1 VTDDPSLHYVS
12 IPPCEDEL
20 VDYNIGGWLGAQ
32 LSRNPDGIAIVDG
45 SSGARATYRE
55 AEDRAAR
62 LAAAL
67 QARGIGR
74 GDRVALLST
83 NNPDLLIVMFAVAK
97 LGGITVPL
105 NFRLAPEEL
114 AYILGDSG
122 ATLVFASS
130 DVVALAEAAA
140 AARNGAVEQIVVIG
154 TGEAGNHESLADFVG
169 TATPLADT
177 VPVEAD
183 DVCLL
188 MYTSGTTGRPKGAML
203 THGNITWNAINMI
216 GAGDG
221 LRRSD
226 VTLSVAPLFHIGALG
241 IYSLPLLYLGGTVVT
256 IDRFDPE
263 VTLEL
268 MDREGVTVQFL
279 VPTMWNAVMHS
290 PRISQFD
297 ASRIRWV
304 MTGGAPCP
312 LSVITFF
319 TERGWPF
326 LEGFGLTE
334 TSPTCTVMD
343 SRRVL
348 DKAGSVGRP
357 LRHVECRV
365 VADDGSDVHDG
376 RPGELLVRGPNVF
389 SGYWQLPDATSSA
402 LADGWFHTGDVA
414 VRDSEGF
421 YTIVDRKKDMIITG
435 GENVYPV
442 EVERVLT
449 DMPDLA
455 DVAVIGVPDETWG
468 ERVLAVVVPEPG
480 GTVEPDDVVAFCRD
494 RLAHYKCP
502 RRVEFVDQVPRNATG
517 KILKG
522 VLRAEF
528 GGTAAALTR

>member
-1 VTDDPSLHYVS
+1 
-12 IPPCEDEL
+12 
-20 VDYNIGGWLGAQ
+20 VDYNIGGWLAAQ

-45 SSGARATYRE
+45 RSGARATYRE

-67 QARGIGR
+67 RASGVRQ

-83 NNPDLLIVMFAVAK
+83 NNPDLLIVLFAVAK
-97 LGGITVPL
+97 LGAITVPL

-122 ATLVFASS
+122 AALVLASA
-130 DVVALAEAAA
+130 DVVPLARDAVAATDGTVD
-140 AARNGAVEQIVVIG
+140 RIVVIG
-154 TGEAGNHESLADFVG
+154 DGEAGGHESLADFVG
-169 TATPLADT
+169 AVAPLARP
-177 VPVEAD
+177 VPADAD

-203 THGNITWNAINMI
+203 THGNITWNAINMV

-256 IDRFDPE
+256 IDRFDPAL
-263 VTLEL
+263 TLEL

-279 VPTMWNAVMHS
+279 VPTMWNAVMRC
-290 PRISQFD
+290 PQIAEFD

-312 LSVITFF
+312 LPVISFF

-365 VADDGSDVHDG
+365 TADDGSDVADG
-376 RPGELLVRGPNVF
+376 EPGELLVRGPHVF
-389 SGYWQLPDATSSA
+389 AGYWRLPDATASA
-402 LADGWFHTGDVA
+402 LAGGWFHTGDIA
-414 VRDSEGF
+414 VRDDEGF
-421 YTIVDRKKDMIITG
+421 HTIVDRKKDMIITG

-449 DMPDLA
+449 GMPGIA

-480 GTVEPDDVVAFCRD
+480 GTVDADDVIAFCRS

-502 RRVEFVDQVPRNATG
+502 RRVEVVEQIPRNATG
-517 KILKG
+517 KIVKG
-522 VLRAEF
+522 SLRSAF
-528 GGTAAALTR
+528 GGTAAVLTR

>member
-1 VTDDPSLHYVS
+1 
-12 IPPCEDEL
+12 
-20 VDYNIGGWLGAQ
+20 
-32 LSRNPDGIAIVDG
+32 
-45 SSGARATYRE
+45 
-55 AEDRAAR
+55 
-62 LAAAL
+62 
-67 QARGIGR
+67 
-74 GDRVALLST
+74 
-83 NNPDLLIVMFAVAK
+83 
-97 LGGITVPL
+97 
-105 NFRLAPEEL
+105 
-114 AYILGDSG
+114 
-122 ATLVFASS
+122 
-130 DVVALAEAAA
+130 
-140 AARNGAVEQIVVIG
+140 
-154 TGEAGNHESLADFVG
+154 
-169 TATPLADT
+169 
-177 VPVEAD
+177 
-183 DVCLL
+183 
-188 MYTSGTTGRPKGAML
+188 
-203 THGNITWNAINMI
+203 
-216 GAGDG
+216 
-221 LRRSD
+221 

-365 VADDGSDVHDG
+365 VADDGSDVRDG

-414 VRDSEGF
+414 VRDNEGF